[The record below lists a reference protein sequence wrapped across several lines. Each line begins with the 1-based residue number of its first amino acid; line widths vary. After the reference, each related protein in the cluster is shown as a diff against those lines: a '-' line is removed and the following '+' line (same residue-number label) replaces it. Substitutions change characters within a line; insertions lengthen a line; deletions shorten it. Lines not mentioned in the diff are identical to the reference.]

1 MFDAISGATSYE
13 DLATDLT
20 TAMDDPKV
28 QAIVLA
34 VDSPGGEVAGA
45 NELAQLIATAAEQ
58 KAVVAFRRW
67 LAASA
72 AYWLIAGATESV
84 ASETAILARSA
95 PCSVSPIVEPPTQE
109 RRYAP

>member
-1 MFDAISGATSYE
+1 
-13 DLATDLT
+13 L
-20 TAMDDPKV
+20 

-45 NELAQLIATAAEQ
+45 NELAQLDRDAAEQ
-58 KAVVAFRRW
+58 KPVVAFVGG

-72 AYWLIAGATESV
+72 AYWLIAGATEIV
-84 ASETAILARSA
+84 ASETAILGSIGRRAQYHRS
-95 PCSVSPIVEPPTQE
+95 SSRRRQE